1 MNGAGRDESR
11 EAAIARHELGSRL
24 GILAIFLIGVSVG
37 ICLAIL
43 YQDAPK
49 RLREV
54 RRALPQGKPRPSAP
68 APDLEPRPPGPG
80 ET

>member
-1 MNGAGRDESR
+1 MSRDPHEEAR

-54 RRALPQGKPRPSAP
+54 RRAPTLMQERDIEVE
-68 APDLEPRPPGPG
+68 PDPEPRSREGG
-80 ET
+80 ES

>member
-1 MNGAGRDESR
+1 MSARDPRDESH

-37 ICLAIL
+37 ICLTIL

-54 RRALPQGKPRPSAP
+54 RRATPEQP
-68 APDLEPRPPGPG
+68 ASRDIEPDPERRTGREG
-80 ET
+80 DS